1 MNDQQ
6 GKATRL
12 YLDLPIID
20 LVIRPIVE
28 SKDLLPTLWRI
39 HRRAEEGKAGSHELT
54 FRVYAER
61 DLANRIAQ
69 SIRSSD
75 TLAAPF
81 AADLVDNF
89 SWVEEHATFQ
99 ECWPEFA
106 MGFSK
111 SILNLIRAM
120 REEKAVTVPNLLSK
134 PGSELIQFYKDIDDE
149 IKKLWKETGAGA
161 FLHQAH
167 AIYGYP
173 SFEAF
178 LVNANNNQLDTELH
192 CIHSPKH
199 VH

>member
-1 MNDQQ
+1 
-6 GKATRL
+6 
-12 YLDLPIID
+12 
-20 LVIRPIVE
+20 
-28 SKDLLPTLWRI
+28 
-39 HRRAEEGKAGSHELT
+39 
-54 FRVYAER
+54 
-61 DLANRIAQ
+61 
-69 SIRSSD
+69 
-75 TLAAPF
+75 
-81 AADLVDNF
+81 
-89 SWVEEHATFQ
+89 
-99 ECWPEFA
+99 
-106 MGFSK
+106 
-111 SILNLIRAM
+111 M

-149 IKKLWKETGAGA
+149 IKKLWKENGAGA